1 MGLGVHKQL
10 SRALAGVVAGLVA
23 TGVMSLVMLGAKRLG
38 ALGEP
43 PPRRLT
49 RRLLSPLGA
58 QPRGA
63 GLNAMALLAHAA
75 FGGGMGGT
83 FALLPG
89 RYKTQ
94 ATGRLFGLGVWA
106 AMYGG
111 LLPQL
116 GLMPRVRK
124 DRPGRPSA
132 MVVAH
137 LAYGATLAAVERAVS
152 PIAAELRGKVV
163 VVCGG
168 SRGLGRALAGE
179 LVQRGAR
186 VAICARKPEAL
197 VETQRWLESQGA
209 KVLADV
215 CDLRDEAQARTF
227 LQRVE
232 QELGAIDVLVANA
245 ATIDVGPVEALR
257 PSDFNATMSEIFGSA
272 MNPTLAVLPAM
283 RARGKGSIA
292 IISSVGGRLGVPH
305 LSAYSS
311 AKFAQIGFAEALSA
325 EVAKDGVRILTVAP
339 GLMRT
344 GSHVHATF
352 HGQPEQELAWFGAS
366 AMAPLVSISVERA
379 ARHIVRAIARG
390 ERYLTFTPA
399 AHFGIWL
406 HDVAPHLFAFMA
418 AAGARLLPNA
428 VGPTARSQ
436 GHEGTEVFRESRS
449 GLLRWMAEWSAPLVA
464 KNGQ

>member
-1 MGLGVHKQL
+1 M
-10 SRALAGVVAGLVA
+10 AGVVAGLVA

-49 RRLLSPLGA
+49 RRILSPLGA
-58 QPRGA
+58 RPRTA
-63 GLNAMALLAHAA
+63 RLNAMALVAHAA
-75 FGGGMGGT
+75 FGAGTGGA

-94 ATGRLFGLGVWA
+94 GSGRLFGLGVWA

-111 LLPQL
+111 LLPRL
-116 GLMPRVRK
+116 GLMPPVRR

-132 MVVAH
+132 MAVAH
-137 LAYGATLAAVERAVS
+137 LAYGATLAAVERAIS
-152 PIAAELRGKVV
+152 PISAELRGKVV

-168 SRGLGRALAGE
+168 SRGLGRALARE

-186 VAICARKPEAL
+186 VAICARKAEAL

-215 CDLRDEAQARTF
+215 CDLRDEAQAGTF
-227 LQRVE
+227 LRRVE
-232 QELGAIDVLVANA
+232 QELGAIDVLIANA

-257 PSDFNATMSEIFGSA
+257 PSDFHATMSEIFGSA
-272 MNPTLAVLPAM
+272 MNPILAVLPAM
-283 RARGKGSIA
+283 RARGQGTIA
-292 IISSVGGRLGVPH
+292 IISSVGGKLGVPH

-325 EVAKDGVRILTVAP
+325 EVAKDGVSIVTVAP

-344 GSHVHATF
+344 GGHVHATF
-352 HGQPEQELAWFGAS
+352 HGQPERELVWFGAS

-379 ARHIVRAIARG
+379 ARDIVRAIARR
-390 ERYLTFTPA
+390 ERFLTFTPA
-399 AHFGIWL
+399 AHIGIWL
-406 HDVAPHLFAFMA
+406 HDEAPQLFALVA
-418 AAGARLLPNA
+418 AAVARLLPTG
-428 VGPTARSQ
+428 VGPAARSQ
-436 GHEGTEVFRESRS
+436 GHEGTKILRESPS
-449 GLLRWMAEWSAPLVA
+449 TLLRWMANWSAPLVA